1 MTRVFDT
8 SSKNLSAILRSVF
21 SNISYI
27 IRAIKIFMV
36 GCNVKGVKESNVSN
50 IFHLLLHK
58 KLPSFRMYRDF
69 TVASYVCKVVYN
81 L

>member
-1 MTRVFDT
+1 MTRVFD
-8 SSKNLSAILRSVF
+8 LSTILRSVF

-36 GCNVKGVKESNVSN
+36 GCNLKCVKESNVSN

-58 KLPSFRMYRDF
+58 KLHSFKMYRDF
-69 TVASYVCKVVYN
+69 TVVSYVCKVAYN
-81 L
+81 S